1 MRIADLTHS
10 SPRPHD
16 TRTSRAQSRT
26 VEDAAPWI
34 LAALLSIGT
43 LLRLIDLGELSF
55 RWDEDLSSLAAK
67 AIAMHGIPELP
78 SGMIYPR
85 SLPFLYVLAGSGMLF
100 GFDEWSLRLPAVLF
114 GVASIALAFA
124 FGKSLFDT
132 KVGLV
137 MAALVT
143 FSAWD
148 IEFSRYARM
157 YAPFAFFYVLTLLAI
172 WRYLV
177 AGCSRA
183 GAALAIVL
191 ALAALSL
198 HELAYSLALA
208 FLLPIVIDG
217 RRTLAQPGRAVL
229 PLVGFASVAA
239 AFFVWARIQDR
250 LFDRPAMLAAGGAEA
265 PADLPL
271 PTLEDSGAAPGGPLA
286 LLWRIVSAVRPP
298 DLPAFSA
305 LLDTAPAAALAF
317 PALALLAAGVF
328 VWARR
333 FGMHPAAYL
342 LVPLIALLCGVHL
355 FNLALLATIALAF
368 VRREGVRALRAPEV
382 LFSAALIA
390 ISFAAWLAVTVQLDL
405 LGLQAGLG
413 ATIKESLRQLLNY
426 PSFFVF
432 WGFPN
437 EYPLTSIAA
446 LLGGL
451 WAFDR
456 IARPQPDRNALFV
469 VLAFALPILLNGI
482 FETRYQS
489 FRYNVPYTTLFFVFV
504 ALGIVKWPELA
515 SALRSGER
523 AAARRADRA
532 VGGVAVTALL
542 VALVAAYD
550 MNPLKGWLVTQREY
564 SNEGRLYEFF
574 ELRGFRD
581 YRTAAAFVGAHAG
594 PGDTLISFDCR
605 EYYNYLDRMD
615 YCIVSGTYRS
625 DDELIQTYLDNGTIK
640 DLYVGTPM
648 LLDAEDLERALAE
661 SRGDVWIL
669 ASDNIF
675 EDDDFPPD
683 VVAFLAQRQEQVVH
697 VARDGITKVYRF

>member
-1 MRIADLTHS
+1 RGRRRRSRPPPHRDRRSRRSDRCLAGARSGSAVRDGPARRAARRRSAPAAARGSRARARTSSLHDLHTIAKIACATFRFRCAGRSLSFHPLSHAPTSIFDECSAVSRPGARRVPKVPWPVICKKCTDSSGAAAHASARRLGEQQGQFAQLRIADLTHS

-26 VEDAAPWI
+26 AEDAAPWI
-34 LAALLSIGT
+34 LAALLSIGR
-43 LLRLIDLGELSF
+43 LLRRLDLGARPF
-55 RWDEDLSSLAAK
+55 RWDEALSSPAAK

-177 AGCSRA
+177 AGRSRA

-217 RRTLAQPGRAVL
+217 RRTLAQPGRPVL
-229 PLVGFASVAA
+229 PPVGFASVAA

-328 VWARR
+328 V
-333 FGMHPAAYL
+333 
-342 LVPLIALLCGVHL
+342 
-355 FNLALLATIALAF
+355 
-368 VRREGVRALRAPEV
+368 
-382 LFSAALIA
+382 
-390 ISFAAWLAVTVQLDL
+390 
-405 LGLQAGLG
+405 
-413 ATIKESLRQLLNY
+413 
-426 PSFFVF
+426 
-432 WGFPN
+432 
-437 EYPLTSIAA
+437 
-446 LLGGL
+446 
-451 WAFDR
+451 
-456 IARPQPDRNALFV
+456 
-469 VLAFALPILLNGI
+469 
-482 FETRYQS
+482 
-489 FRYNVPYTTLFFVFV
+489 
-504 ALGIVKWPELA
+504 
-515 SALRSGER
+515 
-523 AAARRADRA
+523 
-532 VGGVAVTALL
+532 
-542 VALVAAYD
+542 
-550 MNPLKGWLVTQREY
+550 
-564 SNEGRLYEFF
+564 
-574 ELRGFRD
+574 
-581 YRTAAAFVGAHAG
+581 
-594 PGDTLISFDCR
+594 
-605 EYYNYLDRMD
+605 
-615 YCIVSGTYRS
+615 
-625 DDELIQTYLDNGTIK
+625 
-640 DLYVGTPM
+640 
-648 LLDAEDLERALAE
+648 
-661 SRGDVWIL
+661 
-669 ASDNIF
+669 
-675 EDDDFPPD
+675 
-683 VVAFLAQRQEQVVH
+683 
-697 VARDGITKVYRF
+697 